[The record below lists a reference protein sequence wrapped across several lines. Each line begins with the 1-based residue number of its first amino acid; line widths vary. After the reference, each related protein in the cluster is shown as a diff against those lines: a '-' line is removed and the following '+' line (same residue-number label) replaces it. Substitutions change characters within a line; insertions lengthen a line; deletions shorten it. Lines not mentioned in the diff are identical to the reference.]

1 MCPGQKRRL
10 SDVCK
15 MLSGAA
21 TRGIGLV
28 HGNCQV
34 KKITGKV
41 SPLPRSFGVTPFK
54 GKASVTVILLGFL

>member
-1 MCPGQKRRL
+1 MCPGQKGRL

-34 KKITGKV
+34 KKTVKV
-41 SPLPRSFGVTPFK
+41 SPLSRSFGVTPFK
-54 GKASVTVILLGFL
+54 GKAQCNCHPLR